1 MLHNKVVLQ
10 GTTPTEAPT
19 ITEGVTVVATKVEEA
34 TTQVAPVHPVRTGPI
49 ETADALKADSQTT
62 GKITIPVLSHH
73 PYKKAC
79 ASAAE
84 GPQHINARI
93 VGITRQ
99 IATTAERRDTSLPF
113 VVTQS
118 GKTPQ
123 QAATRPTCMVQ

>member
-1 MLHNKVVLQ
+1 MLHNEVVLQ

-62 GKITIPVLSHH
+62 GKITVPVLNH

-79 ASAAE
+79 ALAA
-84 GPQHINARI
+84 GNRQHINVRI
-93 VGITRQ
+93 VGISRPT
-99 IATTAERRDTSLPF
+99 ATTVERKGTSLL
-113 VVTQS
+113 S
-118 GKTPQ
+118 
-123 QAATRPTCMVQ
+123 AAHLRNKKQRQVALPPSSKAP